1 LGWSQDRIV
10 NMFHHFLFVEKLA
23 RSLNEVLNG
32 GRLSASYTQ
41 QKDELILSFESPQ
54 DFHIK
59 ADLRPISS
67 LLYFPAQ
74 SSRAKRNSVDIFP
87 EIIGQKVT
95 SIQSHPYDRS
105 FRIHLERRYS
115 LIFKMYGRRSNVL
128 LYKDDRQVAIF
139 RTTLAQDK
147 GITLA
152 DFDDVNPPDA
162 LQLEKILDEP
172 TKSYLADQQITDPIE
187 AINLL
192 REKSV
197 YLQTSPKLTIR
208 HFSLDANEEV
218 LDPIQCANEY
228 YSIFNKSILF
238 ENEKAQ
244 LKQQYLHKKKQSESY
259 IKKSSAKLDQIA
271 NRRSYKEIADLIMAN
286 LHILK
291 AGMETVTLFDFY
303 QNSDIEIK
311 LKKNLSPS
319 KNAEILYRKSKN
331 EQVELQSIQRNIDD
345 KKRRLNELFE
355 VIEQID
361 FAADWRGLKSLNKQ
375 SKKEADDP
383 ILPYHSYQFA
393 GYEIR
398 VGKDAKRNDQ
408 LTTKHSSKDDIWL
421 HAKDV
426 SGSHVVIKNPTKK
439 RPPSNVLEYAAQIA
453 AYYSKRKSDKL
464 CPVLFTQRKYVR
476 KSKKLLPGQVIVE
489 REEVLLVEPSNPN
502 K

>member
-1 LGWSQDRIV
+1 
-10 NMFHHFLFVEKLA
+10 
-23 RSLNEVLNG
+23 
-32 GRLSASYTQ
+32 
-41 QKDELILSFESPQ
+41 
-54 DFHIK
+54 
-59 ADLRPISS
+59 
-67 LLYFPAQ
+67 
-74 SSRAKRNSVDIFP
+74 
-87 EIIGQKVT
+87 
-95 SIQSHPYDRS
+95 
-105 FRIHLERRYS
+105 
-115 LIFKMYGRRSNVL
+115 
-128 LYKDDRQVAIF
+128 
-139 RTTLAQDK
+139 
-147 GITLA
+147 
-152 DFDDVNPPDA
+152 
-162 LQLEKILDEP
+162 
-172 TKSYLADQQITDPIE
+172 
-187 AINLL
+187 
-192 REKSV
+192 
-197 YLQTSPKLTIR
+197 
-208 HFSLDANEEV
+208 V

-244 LKQQYLHKKKQSESY
+244 LKQQYLHRKKQSESY
-259 IKKSSAKLDQIA
+259 IKKSSTKLDQIA

-286 LHILK
+286 LHTLK
-291 AGMETVTLFDFY
+291 AGLETVTLFDFY

-311 LKKNLSPS
+311 LKKSLSPQ

-345 KKRRLNELFE
+345 KQTRLNELVE
-355 VIEQID
+355 IIEQIEL
-361 FAADWRGLKSLNKQ
+361 AADWRELKSLNKQ
-375 SKKEADDP
+375 SKKEANDP

-464 CPVLFTQRKYVR
+464 CPVLFTERKYVR